1 MLGLALR
8 TPRAPL
14 RPPDV
19 RSPWDYRR
27 RNVTT
32 PSDEREMP
40 RSGESGRT
48 ISNDEGI
55 PVNRRCRRH
64 LNERIQSRAYGT
76 LGAKNRTF
84 LDDYRGNNARLVPG
98 DAGRCAIN
106 TLGIGRCKSV
116 TQ

>member
-1 MLGLALR
+1 MLIASMLGLALR

-40 RSGESGRT
+40 RSEESGRT
-48 ISNDEGI
+48 ISNDEGL
-55 PVNRRCRRH
+55 PVNAAM
-64 LNERIQSRAYGT
+64 LAQFERA
-76 LGAKNRTF
+76 N
-84 LDDYRGNNARLVPG
+84 P
-98 DAGRCAIN
+98 
-106 TLGIGRCKSV
+106 
-116 TQ
+116 